1 MIEVGFIV
9 LRTEIGLTPETRGL
23 LKIFKPPTIKFEVA
37 TSLPAN

>member
-1 MIEVGFIV
+1 VIEVGFIV
-9 LRTEIGLTPETRGL
+9 LSIEIKLRLETKGL

>member
-1 MIEVGFIV
+1 VIEVGFIV
-9 LRTEIGLTPETRGL
+9 LRTEIELRLETRGL

>member
-1 MIEVGFIV
+1 VIEVGFIV
-9 LRTEIGLTPETRGL
+9 LSTEIKLRLETKGL